1 MKWGREE
8 EREQQAVGFAQN
20 GSVNRD
26 RKGKGG
32 RRNWEETE
40 KKGLM
45 LYLAFCYTL
54 QLGRDRK
61 WGSCQGVYCLHAA
74 GSVASAHL
82 CGHDHGNPLNGIRNS
97 SQMSSLA
104 LWTRHYILDGEPNDR
119 MIGKLCDYASKNP
132 IRIPKITN
140 YLEQR
145 FYKELRNEH
154 FSLAKVVPCVYRKL
168 LASCKEQMFSPFDA
182 KAQRL
187 GLGHFLFR
195 PLYATSLLS
204 IVQIL
209 LDQTQQD
216 DMCILGC
223 LTLVDFLNNQV
234 DSTYMFNVEGFIPKL
249 CGLSREV
256 GEDDRGLRLRSA
268 GLQALSSM
276 SQVATVLFMGEYS
289 HISMNFDD
297 IVEVI
302 LDNYEVPQIGS
313 DNSKHDFQSIHD
325 QNKWAEE
332 VVRVEDNVSSF
343 QDSWK
348 KVLTVHQIINVELD
362 ATVDLTKCPAHW
374 SKVCLHNMSKLAK
387 EATTVRRVLDPLFR
401 KLDSG
406 RYWSPEKG
414 VACSVLS
421 ELQVLMENSGQN
433 NDMLISTLIKHLDHK
448 NTGKQLIM
456 QVNIVNV
463 AAHLTLQAKLQASL
477 SVITSISDLTRHLRK
492 CLQFSIEASNM
503 DDEDSERWNSVLH
516 FAVENCIRKLVNKV
530 GDVGPIIDMMAV
542 LLENIPT
549 TTTVAR
555 ATVSSVYR
563 TCQLVASIPDL
574 SYQKKAFPDALFHQ
588 LLLAMSHPE
597 HDIRVGSHRIFS
609 SVLTPTIVCPWS
621 TPVIPLSFNGYDPKG
636 THLVAL
642 SGYASSRIILEKLRF
657 KNSDVNESLV
667 NVKEKNEATGKRMEV
682 ELQNSYASS
691 EQYRVDPC
699 QNKSQS
705 MAFLHHDNST
715 EGNATGRLAEEVG
728 AVTSLAELILMRLS
742 SHQLGLLL
750 SSIWVQAM
758 SPENTPANFEAL
770 AHTCNLVLLFSRT
783 KNSSHVVLVR
793 CFQLAFSLRK
803 IALEIKNPL
812 QPSRR
817 RCLYTLTTSML
828 IFSARVGDIPD
839 VITSVKMD
847 TMVDPHLCLIEEGRL
862 QETESC
868 SYIYGSEEDDIAA
881 MELLEKVENDTQLK
895 EAVISQLTKK
905 FESLPK
911 GKLICVR
918 EQMLQEFSPD
928 DTLPTGAPLFMETSY
943 PSSPLF
949 QNGHQSFEE
958 VMTPTFLEDADP
970 FSEAFRRQSDGKMPE
985 SMKNFD
991 VLNVNQLIESMSK
1004 PNDDDYPQTQV
1015 SKILIAKI
1023 LSELPLNCE
1032 TLGNDDRENLN
1043 ASQEVNETARQ
1054 VASSP
1059 TPTIPVP
1066 YDQMKSQCEALMN
1079 GKKEKMSVLRSF
1091 KQPQVDCRVMPE
1103 EEIPDAVDA
1112 NLATALRSIEEE
1124 QALHSNPLSNECEE
1138 SFRLPAATPYDKFL
1152 KAAGC

>member
-1 MKWGREE
+1 MG
-8 EREQQAVGFAQN
+8 VM
-20 GSVNRD
+20 S
-26 RKGKGG
+26 
-32 RRNWEETE
+32 RRVLPACSRLCCFCPSLRARSRQPVKRY
-40 KKGLM
+40 KKL
-45 LYLAFCYTL
+45 LTDVFP
-54 QLGRDRK
+54 R
-61 WGSCQGVYCLHAA
+61 
-74 GSVASAHL
+74 
-82 CGHDHGNPLNGIRNS
+82 
-97 SQMSSLA
+97 SQ
-104 LWTRHYILDGEPNDR
+104 DGEPNDR

-168 LASCKEQMFSPFDA
+168 LASCKEQM
-182 KAQRL
+182 
-187 GLGHFLFR
+187 

-249 CGLSREV
+249 CELSREV

-276 SQVATVLFMGEYS
+276 VLFMGEYS

-477 SVITSISDLTRHLRK
+477 SVITSISDLIRHLRK

-563 TCQLVASIPDL
+563 ACQLVASIPDL

-715 EGNATGRLAEEVG
+715 EGNATGRLAEE
-728 AVTSLAELILMRLS
+728 ELILMRLS

-817 RCLYTLTTSML
+817 RCLYTLATSML

-862 QETESC
+862 QEIESC

-991 VLNVNQLIESMSK
+991 VLNVNQLIES
-1004 PNDDDYPQTQV
+1004 
-1015 SKILIAKI
+1015 
-1023 LSELPLNCE
+1023 
-1032 TLGNDDRENLN
+1032 
-1043 ASQEVNETARQ
+1043 VNETAQQ

-1079 GKKEKMSVLRSF
+1079 GKKEKMLVLRSF

-1112 NLATALRSIEEE
+1112 NLVLHYPAAALRSIEEE
-1124 QALHSNPLSNECEE
+1124 QALHSNPLPNECEE

>member
-1 MKWGREE
+1 
-8 EREQQAVGFAQN
+8 
-20 GSVNRD
+20 
-26 RKGKGG
+26 
-32 RRNWEETE
+32 
-40 KKGLM
+40 
-45 LYLAFCYTL
+45 
-54 QLGRDRK
+54 
-61 WGSCQGVYCLHAA
+61 
-74 GSVASAHL
+74 
-82 CGHDHGNPLNGIRNS
+82 
-97 SQMSSLA
+97 
-104 LWTRHYILDGEPNDR
+104 

-132 IRIPKITN
+132 ICIPKITN

-154 FSLAKVVPCVYRKL
+154 FSLAKVVPCVYRKF
-168 LASCKEQMFSPFDA
+168 LASCKEQM
-182 KAQRL
+182 
-187 GLGHFLFR
+187 

-234 DSTYMFNVEGFIPKL
+234 DSTYMFNVEGLIPKL
-249 CGLSREV
+249 CELSREV

-268 GLQALSSM
+268 GLQALASM
-276 SQVATVLFMGEYS
+276 VLFMGEYS
-289 HISMNFDD
+289 HISTNFDD

-374 SKVCLHNMSKLAK
+374 SKVCLHNMAKLAK
-387 EATTVRRVLDPLFR
+387 EATTVRRVLEPLFR

-414 VACSVLS
+414 IASSVLS
-421 ELQVLMENSGQN
+421 ELQLLMENSGQN

-448 NTGKQLIM
+448 NTGKQIIM

-477 SVITSISDLTRHLRK
+477 SVITSISDLTRHMRK
-492 CLQFSIEASNM
+492 CLQFSIEASNLG
-503 DDEDSERWNSVLH
+503 DEDSERWNSVLH
-516 FAVENCIRKLVNKV
+516 FAVEDCIRKLANKV

-542 LLENIPT
+542 LLENVPT
-549 TTTVAR
+549 AATVAR

-563 TCQLVASIPDL
+563 TCQLVASIPNL
-574 SYQKKAFPDALFHQ
+574 LYQKKSFPDALFHQ

-609 SVLTPTIVCPWS
+609 SVLMPTIVCPWS
-621 TPVIPLSFNGYDPKG
+621 TPVIPLSFNGYDPRG

-657 KNSDVNESLV
+657 KNSHVNESLV
-667 NVKEKNEATGKRMEV
+667 NVKEQNEATRKGMEG
-682 ELQNSYASS
+682 ELQNSDASS
-691 EQYRVDPC
+691 EQYRVDPF

-705 MAFLHHDNST
+705 MAFLHLDNLT
-715 EGNATGRLAEEVG
+715 EGNAAGRLAEE
-728 AVTSLAELILMRLS
+728 ELILMRLS

-793 CFQLAFSLRK
+793 CFQLAFSLRR

-817 RCLYTLTTSML
+817 RCLYTLATSML
-828 IFSARVGDIPD
+828 IFSARVGDIPE
-839 VITSVKMD
+839 VITLVKMG
-847 TMVDPHLCLIEEGRL
+847 TMVDPHLCLIEESRL

-895 EAVISQLTKK
+895 EAVISHLTKK
-905 FESLPK
+905 FENLPK

-918 EQMLQEFSPD
+918 EQILQEFSPD
-928 DTLPTGAPLFMETSY
+928 DTLPTSAPLFMETSY
-943 PSSPLF
+943 PSSPLL

-970 FSEAFRRQSDGKMPE
+970 FSEAFRRQSNGKMPE

-991 VLNVNQLIESMSK
+991 VLNVNQLIES
-1004 PNDDDYPQTQV
+1004 
-1015 SKILIAKI
+1015 
-1023 LSELPLNCE
+1023 
-1032 TLGNDDRENLN
+1032 
-1043 ASQEVNETARQ
+1043 VNETARR

-1066 YDQMKSQCEALMN
+1066 YDQMKSQCEALVN
-1079 GKKEKMSVLRSF
+1079 GQKEKMSVLRSF

-1103 EEIPDAVDA
+1103 EKFPDAVDA
-1112 NLATALRSIEEE
+1112 NEVLNSPAAVLRSIENE
-1124 QALHSNPLSNECEE
+1124 QVRHTNPLPNESEE

-1152 KAAGC
+1152 KAAGY